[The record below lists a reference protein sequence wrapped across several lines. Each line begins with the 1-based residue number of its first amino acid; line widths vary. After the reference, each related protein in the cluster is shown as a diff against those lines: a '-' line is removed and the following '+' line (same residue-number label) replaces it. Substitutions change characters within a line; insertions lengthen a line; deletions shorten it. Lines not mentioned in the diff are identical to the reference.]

1 MEAKIALQ
9 RRGSCRGFLQNVR
22 RHVDKR
28 RTTFRDVGGRQLPSG
43 TLHHIER
50 PSMRVENPGRSFHNQ
65 AVQIRRADGFS
76 KRLSQPVQ
84 KIEDQRFL
92 DLNRFFRTLELA
104 NPVAL
109 PLPGEKPARETRD
122 QQPKKNDWPHA
133 PRAGLL
139 RRRPVVEILFQVIE
153 NVFEPG
159 DILRRGIAQRLMR
172 VQHLPGVLLL
182 FFFGRF
188 SDRFALK

>member
-1 MEAKIALQ
+1 M
-9 RRGSCRGFLQNVR
+9 
-22 RHVDKR
+22 
-28 RTTFRDVGGRQLPSG
+28 
-43 TLHHIER
+43 
-50 PSMRVENPGRSFHNQ
+50 
-65 AVQIRRADGFS
+65 
-76 KRLSQPVQ
+76 
-84 KIEDQRFL
+84 
-92 DLNRFFRTLELA
+92 
-104 NPVAL
+104 
-109 PLPGEKPARETRD
+109 
-122 QQPKKNDWPHA
+122 
-133 PRAGLL
+133 